1 MLITK
6 IAVSSTGTDLNAQV
20 DPRFGRCQYFVVVD
34 PDTMEFV
41 VLENSNATSG
51 GGAGIATGQFIA
63 GKGIDVVLTGNCGP
77 NAFNVLEAAGI
88 KVMTGVSGTLKDAIE
103 GYKSGKYQVISQANV
118 APHSGMGRGGGMG
131 RR

>member
-1 MLITK
+1 MK

-20 DPRFGRCQYFVVVD
+20 DPRFGRCQYFIVVD
-34 PDTMEFV
+34 LDTLEFE
-41 VLENSNATSG
+41 VLENSGAMSG

-63 GKGIDVVLTGNCGP
+63 GKGVGAILTGNCGP

-88 KVMTGVSGTLKDAIE
+88 KVMTGVSGTVQDAVE
-103 GYKSGKYQVISQANV
+103 RYKSGKYQASSQANV

-131 RR
+131 GR